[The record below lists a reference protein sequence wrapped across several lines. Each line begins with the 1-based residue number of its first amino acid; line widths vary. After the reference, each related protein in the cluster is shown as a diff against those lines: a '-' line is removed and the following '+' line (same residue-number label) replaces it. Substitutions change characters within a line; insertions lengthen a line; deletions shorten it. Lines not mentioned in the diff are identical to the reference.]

1 MPEFFTRVN
10 VTQNDSAHI
19 GKGTVIKGSMHSKQ
33 DVVLDGQLEGGFLN
47 VENFRLTIGPLGKAV
62 ANAKAR
68 DIDIY
73 GAIQGNVDSSGT
85 VTIRKGGSL
94 IGDLRTAGIVIE
106 DGAYFKGGV
115 DIVNA
120 GAQAKPAGE
129 A

>member
-47 VENFRLTIGPLGKAV
+47 VENFHLTIGPLGKAV